1 MGATRSID
9 AVLELIDVWQ
19 GPTNAFAQ
27 VFADE
32 ARVDAAVDRVGPLAG
47 VPIAVK
53 DLFDVRGH
61 PTTGCCAAIPPEP
74 IERDAMLVERLRD
87 AGAIVVGTTNMHEL
101 AAGVTGL
108 ESSRGPTQNP
118 WDPTRISG
126 GSSGGSAIAVA
137 TGIVPI
143 SLVSDTGGSARIPAA
158 FCGTWGLK
166 PTHGR
171 ISTQGMMPL
180 AHEMDCPGLLGGSLK
195 DLRQGWEVVADR
207 PGDDEGVAVV
217 GRLRGGRWGRCG
229 LEIRAAIQHAAE
241 RFRDAGVEVRD
252 VDGSSLDDI
261 HHVWNRLAWP
271 AFAKHYGGLLHH
283 PSLGAGAASLIRWG
297 EAHRNELPSARAR
310 ADEIRAWFAE
320 SFTGVDLLLTAT
332 TPYAAPPI
340 DATEV
345 DLGDGSTIDVHARG
359 AGVVHDPGQRR
370 GAPGPV
376 RPVRD
381 LERGSPPRRPA
392 DRPRRRRG
400 HAARGGR
407 DPAPNRRPAPAAG
420 SSEKLMPYHPA
431 RPAFGGRGEA

>member
-1 MGATRSID
+1 MSATRSID
-9 AVLELIDVWQ
+9 AVLEGIDVWQ

-61 PTTGCCAAIPPEP
+61 PTTGCCAAHPT
-74 IERDAMLVERLRD
+74 RAHRTRRD
-87 AGAIVVGTTNMHEL
+87 AGRTPPRRRSDRDWDDEQHEL

-108 ESSRGPTQNP
+108 ESSRGPTRNP

-180 AHEMDCPGLLGGSLK
+180 APEMDCPGLLGGSLK

-271 AFAKHYGGLLHH
+271 AFAERYGGLLHH

-345 DLGDGSTIDVHARG
+345 DLGDGSTIDVH
-359 AGVVHDPGQRR
+359 PGGRR
-370 GAPGPV
+370 GS
-376 RPVRD
+376 RPRPTS
-381 LERGSPPRRPA
+381 RGSRPCPSRS
-392 DRPRRRRG
+392 RPR
-400 HAARGGR
+400 ARVS
-407 DPAPNRRPAPAAG
+407 PSA
-420 SSEKLMPYHPA
+420 SS
-431 RPAFGGRGEA
+431 

>member
-1 MGATRSID
+1 MTPGVID
-9 AVLELIDVWQ
+9 AALEGIDAWQ

-32 ARVDAAVDRVGPLAG
+32 ARADAEGPGRDEPLAG

-61 PTTGCCAAIPPEP
+61 PTTGCCAAIPPRP
-74 IERDAMLVERLRD
+74 AERDATLVARLRD
-87 AGAIVVGTTNMHEL
+87 AGAIVIGKTNQHEL
-101 AAGVTGL
+101 AAGVTNL
-108 ESSRGPTQNP
+108 ASACGPTRNP
-118 WDPTRISG
+118 WDPTRMSG
-126 GSSGGSAIAVA
+126 GSSGGSAVAVA

-171 ISTQGMMPL
+171 LSTQGMMPL
-180 AHEMDCPGLLGGSLK
+180 APEMDCPGLLGGSLK
-195 DLRQGWEVVADR
+195 DLRRGWEVVADR
-207 PGDDEGVAVV
+207 PGDDEGAAVV

-241 RFRDAGVEVRD
+241 RFRDAGIEVRD
-252 VDGSSLDDI
+252 VDGSSVDDI

-271 AFAKHYGGLLHH
+271 AFAERYGGLLHH

-320 SFTGVDLLLTAT
+320 SFSGIDLLLTAT

-340 DATEV
+340 DAAEV
-345 DLGDGSTIDVHARG
+345 DLGDGWTIDVHLGGPAWFTTPANV
-359 AGVVHDPGQRR
+359 AGLPALSVPFATSSEGLPLGVQLIGPGDGEGTLLAAAEILRPTGDPL
-370 GAPGPV
+370 P
-376 RPVRD
+376 
-381 LERGSPPRRPA
+381 RPA
-392 DRPRRRRG
+392 VPR
-400 HAARGGR
+400 
-407 DPAPNRRPAPAAG
+407 
-420 SSEKLMPYHPA
+420 S
-431 RPAFGGRGEA
+431 

>member
-1 MGATRSID
+1 MTPGVID
-9 AVLELIDVWQ
+9 AALEGIDAWQ

-32 ARVDAAVDRVGPLAG
+32 ARADAEGPGRDGPLAG

-61 PTTGCCAAIPPEP
+61 PTTGCCAAIPPRP
-74 IERDAMLVERLRD
+74 AERDATRRPPPICRRDRDRQDEPGRARGGCDQPRVGLRTHPEPVGSDQDERRLQR
-87 AGAIVVGTTNMHEL
+87 
-101 AAGVTGL
+101 
-108 ESSRGPTQNP
+108 
-118 WDPTRISG
+118 
-126 GSSGGSAIAVA
+126 GSAVAVA

-171 ISTQGMMPL
+171 LSTQGMMPL
-180 AHEMDCPGLLGGSLK
+180 APEMDCPGLLGGSLK
-195 DLRQGWEVVADR
+195 DLRRGWEVVADR
-207 PGDDEGVAVV
+207 PGDDEGAAVV

-241 RFRDAGVEVRD
+241 RFRDAGIEVRD
-252 VDGSSLDDI
+252 VDGSSVDDI

-271 AFAKHYGGLLHH
+271 AFAERDGGLRHH

-310 ADEIRAWFAE
+310 ADKIRAWFAE
-320 SFTGVDLLLTAT
+320 SFSGIDLLLTAT

-340 DATEV
+340 DAAEV
-345 DLGDGSTIDVHARG
+345 DLGDLDDRRPPRG

-381 LERGSPPRRPA
+381 LE
-392 DRPRRRRG
+392 
-400 HAARGGR
+400 
-407 DPAPNRRPAPAAG
+407 
-420 SSEKLMPYHPA
+420 
-431 RPAFGGRGEA
+431 